1 MSRIGAKMG
10 TALRIRDREQDTCV
24 CWHPRSKHIL
34 VMKEAGQERH
44 LCIECTCPNFKDV
57 ETATEAKVREWADE
71 AHKKMYEENTKGLV
85 AKEPHPYRSDEK
97 GCPGILPDLEER
109 LPEANPDIFKVVEQ
123 GKKFDGDKLRMDL
136 IPTILLRG
144 VAWILTF
151 GAKKYGDRN
160 WEQGILYHRV
170 WGAMLRHLMAWYDG
184 EELDP
189 ESGKPHLWHA
199 ACNISFLMHFEDN
212 KERYESFDDRPCQA
226 DRPFNS

>member
-1 MSRIGAKMG
+1 MSSN
-10 TALRIRDREQDTCV
+10 ALRIRDWQQDVCCV
-24 CWHPRSKHIL
+24 CYHFRSQHIL
-34 VMKEAGQERH
+34 VMKEPKEERYV
-44 LCIECTCPNFKDV
+44 CVTSECECPNFRDLHP
-57 ETATEAKVREWADE
+57 ATESAMAEWADE
-71 AHKKMYEENTKGLV
+71 AHRKMYEENTKGLV
-85 AKEPHPYRSDEK
+85 HKEPHPYRSDEK
-97 GCPGILPDLEER
+97 GCPGILPPLEER
-109 LPEANPDIFKVVEQ
+109 MGPIQGEKMEQ
-123 GKKFDGDKLRMDL
+123 GKKFDGDKLRLDL

-184 EELDP
+184 ETNDP

-199 ACNISFLMHFEDN
+199 ACNLSFLMHFEDN
-212 KERYESFDDRPCQA
+212 KDRYESFDDRPCQA

>member
-1 MSRIGAKMG
+1 MSNCRCGHDEK
-10 TALRIRDREQDTCV
+10 
-24 CWHPRSKHIL
+24 SHIL
-34 VMKEAGQERH
+34 IAKRDQSNKRCTECNDCEGFIESVIEGAIAG
-44 LCIECTCPNFKDV
+44 
-57 ETATEAKVREWADE
+57 WADE
-71 AHKKMYEENTKGLV
+71 AHKKMYEDNTKGLI
-85 AKEPHPYRSDEK
+85 AKQPHPYRSDEK

-109 LPEANPDIFKVVEQ
+109 LPEANPDIFKVVEE
-123 GKKFDGDKLRMDL
+123 GKKFDGDKLRLDL

-160 WEQGILYHRV
+160 WEQGILYHRL

-189 ESGKPHLWHA
+189 ESHKPHLWHA
-199 ACNISFLMHFEDN
+199 ACNLSFLMHFEDN
-212 KERYESFDDRPCQA
+212 KDRYESFDDRPCQA

>member
-1 MSRIGAKMG
+1 MSNA
-10 TALRIRDREQDTCV
+10 ALRIRDRQQDV
-24 CWHPRSKHIL
+24 CAGCYHFRSTHIL
-34 VMKEAGQERH
+34 VMKKPKEERYV
-44 LCIECTCPNFKDV
+44 CIDCECPDFRDQHP
-57 ETATEAKVREWADE
+57 ATESAIAEWADE
-71 AHKKMYEENTKGLV
+71 AHRKMYEKNTMEPTRMRTP
-85 AKEPHPYRSDEK
+85 KEIIDKHVDIMNELIEEK
-97 GCPGILPDLEER
+97 TMEE
-109 LPEANPDIFKVVEQ
+109 
-123 GKKFDGDKLRMDL
+123 GKKFDGDKLRLDL

-160 WEQGILYHRV
+160 WEQGILYHRL

-199 ACNISFLMHFEDN
+199 ACNLSFLMHFEDN
-212 KERYESFDDRPCQA
+212 KDRYESFDDRPCQA